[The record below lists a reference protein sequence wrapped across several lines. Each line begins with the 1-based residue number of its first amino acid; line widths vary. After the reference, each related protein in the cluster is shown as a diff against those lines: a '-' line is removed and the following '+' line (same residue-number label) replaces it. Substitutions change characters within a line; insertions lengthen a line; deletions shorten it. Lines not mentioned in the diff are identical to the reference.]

1 MLNFYVLRI
10 RRLLTANK
18 AAIVGGPQWPT
29 ALAGRPP
36 TYSYLSDPKL
46 KPDSVVRD
54 LKLPA
59 FTKLHNPAH
68 GLKGDEIHA
77 MSRFENIQR
86 GYSFVQLVA
95 RHERLVR
102 VATAA
107 FKILNVAFVQRT
119 VGKRRLLGH
128 HSKAEP
134 QFKRG
139 GRFYLRQL
147 VLFLSRFSPQ
157 WNKLQHV
164 WRMWKSR

>member
-1 MLNFYVLRI
+1 MLNFHVLRI
-10 RRLLTANK
+10 RRPLMANK

-36 TYSYLSDPKL
+36 TYSYLTDP
-46 KPDSVVRD
+46 
-54 LKLPA
+54 KLPA

-77 MSRFENIQR
+77 MSRFDNIQR
-86 GYSFVQLVA
+86 GYSFIQLVA

-107 FKILNVAFVQRT
+107 FRTLNVAFVQRT
-119 VGKRRLLGH
+119 VGKRSLLGH

-134 QFKRG
+134 QFKRD

-157 WNKLQHV
+157 RNKLQHV